1 MAEDNHNNIS
11 KEFFANYHQIQDAQQ
26 RPLTNIYWSRV
37 PRSNPVYGTVYL
49 VHGYGGSPVEPCMK
63 VPMQKALAHG
73 FDVVALEGVD
83 LSATAGEQKQI
94 NAMTLERQKQALDAG
109 LHFCHKIDNINHDYN
124 IGWIHSISCRALS
137 DLMIDSQY
145 IRNYFHEIVLNN
157 PYFLPPPKVQMLREK
172 FMRRDPSG
180 TSWNMLM
187 HKVSTQMREIERHT
201 FKIPTCLYNLCIPLP
216 QQWTKQMDYEEL
228 ARRVSYLIGKNPATS
243 LRLHFILGSADDMA
257 DYNQNVRFFHGLTI
271 PHKRL
276 VSIQGANHA
285 FENALGQYSDYS
297 QMIFDTIQERLM
309 QQRTK

>member
-1 MAEDNHNNIS
+1 MEENNDNNIS
-11 KEFFANYHQIQDAQQ
+11 KGFFANYHQIQDEKA
-26 RPLTNIYWSRV
+26 RPLTNIYWSQV
-37 PRSNPVYGTVYL
+37 PRSNTVYGTVYL

-83 LSATAGEQKQI
+83 LSATAGQVKQI
-94 NAMTLERQKQALDAG
+94 NAMTLDRQKQALDAG
-109 LHFCHKIDNINHDYN
+109 LHFCRTLSTINHDYN

-137 DLMIDSQY
+137 DLMIDSPE
-145 IRNYFHEIVLNN
+145 IRNYFNEIVLNN
-157 PYFLPPPKVQMLREK
+157 PYFLPPPKVQLLREK

-180 TSWNMLM
+180 SSWEMLT

-201 FKIPTCLYNLCIPLP
+201 FKIPTWLYTLCIPLP
-216 QQWTKQMDYEEL
+216 GTLTKRADCEEL
-228 ARRVSYLIGKNPATS
+228 ARRVSYFIARNPRMA
-243 LRLHFILGSADDMA
+243 LYLHFILGSADDMA

-271 PHKRL
+271 PNKQL

-297 QMIFDTIQERLM
+297 QVILDTIRD
-309 QQRTK
+309 RRKHKK